1 MSQERYL
8 GEPDVYEI
16 EAVKATVDSRIATA
30 EIGGISAFNDD
41 ERAEWLDGIEACETL
56 EIALLVYDYLDDF
69 IRDGLAVVDE
79 IHSQISETVLPG
91 RQRQFFL
98 ERAQIASFDSK
109 RQLISEV
116 ERAVDEARGL
126 QEKTLK
132 ILSDQALSVSE
143 RGAVVKR
150 LNSEG
155 ASAEL
160 VNAAEQIVQVARER
174 LQSVQ
179 TVSRIEG
186 LLRRGETR
194 EAREVLGVS
203 FGVVPLSEYIRL
215 ERNISQLQIQQ
226 SRLIAA

>member
-1 MSQERYL
+1 MSQERYPEEL
-8 GEPDVYEI
+8 GVYEI
-16 EAVKATVDSRIATA
+16 EAVKATVDSRIAAA

-56 EIALLVYDYLDDF
+56 EVALLVYDYLDDF

-79 IHSQISETVLPG
+79 INSQISETVLSD
-91 RQRQFFL
+91 RQRQFFF
-98 ERAQIASFDSK
+98 ERAQIASFDNK
-109 RQLISEV
+109 RQLISEI

-155 ASAEL
+155 ASVDL
-160 VNAAEQIVQVARER
+160 VNAAEQIVQAARER
-174 LQSVQ
+174 LQAAQ
-179 TVSRIEG
+179 TVFRIEG
-186 LLRRGETR
+186 LLRRGEIK

>member
-1 MSQERYL
+1 MNQEKYQQ
-8 GEPDVYEI
+8 EPEAYEI
-16 EAVKATVDSRIATA
+16 EAVKATVDSRIAAA

-79 IHSQISETVLPG
+79 INSQISETVLSE

-98 ERAQIASFDSK
+98 ERAQIASFDTK

-116 ERAVDEARGL
+116 ERAVDEAREL
-126 QEKTLK
+126 QERTLK
-132 ILSDQALSVSE
+132 ILNDQSLLVSE

-150 LNSEG
+150 LNNEG
-155 ASAEL
+155 ASIDL
-160 VNAAEQIVQVARER
+160 VNMAEQIVQAARER
-174 LQSVQ
+174 LQTTQ

-186 LLRRGETR
+186 LLRRGEAE
-194 EAREVLGVS
+194 EAREVLSVS
-203 FGVVPLSEYIRL
+203 FRSVSLSEYIRL
-215 ERNISQLQIQQ
+215 ERNISQLQMQQ